1 MFSEDLKNIVIN
13 IYSKTKSF
21 RIVSKLVY
29 DLLVTHRVSDYNFGT
44 SISKSTIHRWVRNIK
59 NNNSE
64 DKIKYFNTIID
75 FIKIYQD
82 YNDSLTTLFHFFFLK
97 KNERLWRA
105 KC

>member
-21 RIVSKLVY
+21 RKVSKL
-29 DLLVTHRVSDYNFGT
+29 VSDYNFGT